1 MYERIEA
8 LDQRVRSKENKYL
21 KRQEDEQ
28 EDDKEEAADFE
39 VTIQSMVGSTQKS
52 NGFSRVFLGSPSLSK
67 ACSSPIH
74 FIPEEFYSFSA

>member
-8 LDQRVRSKENKYL
+8 LDKRVRSKENKYL

-39 VTIQSMVGSTQKS
+39 VTIQSTISII
-52 NGFSRVFLGSPSLSK
+52 RVTLNTKFNTL
-67 ACSSPIH
+67 
-74 FIPEEFYSFSA
+74 

>member
-8 LDQRVRSKENKYL
+8 LDKRVRRKENKYL

-39 VTIQSMVGSTQKS
+39 VTIQSTISIIRLTLNTKF
-52 NGFSRVFLGSPSLSK
+52 NTL
-67 ACSSPIH
+67 
-74 FIPEEFYSFSA
+74 